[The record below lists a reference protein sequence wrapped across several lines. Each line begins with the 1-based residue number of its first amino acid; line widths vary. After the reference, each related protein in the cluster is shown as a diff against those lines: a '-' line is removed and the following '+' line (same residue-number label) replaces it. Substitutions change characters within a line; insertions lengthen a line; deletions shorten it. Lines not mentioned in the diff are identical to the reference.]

1 MDQKSFL
8 RLCMGQREVLTVHAF
23 FRPVMLAANPIINV
37 KMAAGRAIWLLRL
50 FVLFFL
56 LCEVR
61 RLKGIR
67 KCNVTTTHR
76 I

>member
-1 MDQKSFL
+1 
-8 RLCMGQREVLTVHAF
+8 MGAQ
-23 FRPVMLAANPIINV
+23 MLIMIHFSSSNGSQC

-61 RLKGIR
+61 GLKGTR
-67 KCNVTTTHR
+67 NCNIATTHR
-76 I
+76 IKESFLVV